1 MDRIGGK
8 FMYDAFQT
16 VFSRHLN
23 LFESKIIF
31 TVFTFR
37 FNNKNQCL
45 RLIFD
50 YSQYI
55 SNY

>member
-8 FMYDAFQT
+8 FMYDTFQT
-16 VFSRHLN
+16 VFSRHLD
-23 LFESKIIF
+23 LFECKIIF